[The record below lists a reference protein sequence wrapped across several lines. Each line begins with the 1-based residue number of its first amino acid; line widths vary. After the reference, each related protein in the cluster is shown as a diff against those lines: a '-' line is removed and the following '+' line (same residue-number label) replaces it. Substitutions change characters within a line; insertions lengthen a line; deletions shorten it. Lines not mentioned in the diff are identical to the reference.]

1 MARAAGGGRK
11 GSRGQWVFLEAMGYP
26 EFPMTILAVGG
37 EPKDWTSPARVI
49 GEQALEVAQNMH
61 HRALSGEIRPSA
73 IVLTAGNERK
83 MMIHPVIG
91 PFDVP
96 HGYHVW
102 IGPADV
108 NPGPAPAAAG
118 YTWDSE
124 RLGVFSTWESAAMSG
139 TAREEYH
146 DFWPVSDFTRRAV
159 KFDATMELAQ
169 FGLNLA
175 PGETFITEFS
185 SLHIRNGTVMP
196 WILAMKAV
204 SNTRARGIFYDQT
217 DFGIEPPLPTPDELG
232 LLQMAEE
239 NDRYLA
245 LMVMAQRE
253 AGAEMVL
260 GTWITSTPP
269 WARFDTSL
277 GESYIHPDD
286 RALFTTAWAVETTES
301 VVVPGVPMKPAPRY
315 PVRLAGWGDDEW
327 ITTSSAIRPYTRG
340 GMAVEGLFIMEVTRA

>member
-1 MARAAGGGRK
+1 MAAGGGRK

-26 EFPMTILAVGG
+26 EMPMTILAVGG
-37 EPKDWTSPARVI
+37 AAKQWTSPSRVI
-49 GEQALEVAQNMH
+49 GDQALEVAQNMH
-61 HRALSGEIRPSA
+61 RRAMSGDVKPSTL
-73 IVLTAGNERK
+73 VLTAGENRK
-83 MMIHPVIG
+83 VSIEPVIG

-102 IGPADV
+102 VGPADM
-108 NPGPAPAAAG
+108 NPGPPPPAAG

-124 RLGVFSTWESAAMSG
+124 LLGVYSTWASAAMSG
-139 TAREEYH
+139 TPREEYH

-159 KFDATMELAQ
+159 KFDDTMELAQ

-175 PGETFITEFS
+175 PGNTFLTEFS
-185 SLHIRNGTVMP
+185 SLHIRTGAVMP

-204 SNTRARGIFYDQT
+204 SPTRARGIFYDQT
-217 DFGIEPPLPTPDELG
+217 DFGVEPPLPDATELG

-245 LMVMAQRE
+245 LMVMTQRPT
-253 AGAEMVL
+253 GAEMVL
-260 GTWITSTPP
+260 GTWLTSTPP
-269 WARFDTSL
+269 WARYDKSL

-286 RALFTTAWAVETTES
+286 RSLFTTAWAVETTAK
-301 VVVPGVPMKPAPRY
+301 VVVSPGTPAPPAPRY
-315 PVRLAGWGDDEW
+315 PVRLAGWEDDEW
-327 ITTSSAIRPYTRG
+327 VLTSSAIRPYVRG